1 MDEKTV
7 DHPVD
12 HASSPADEEG
22 HAGGRHGSTPAA
34 WTAVTIVLVAF
45 TLGAVAMVLGPNWLL
60 FWISVGLAF
69 AGGLVGKVMQLLGF
83 GADPGDHAAH

>member
-7 DHPVD
+7 DQKVD
-12 HASSPADEEG
+12 PSNEEG
-22 HAGGRHGSTPAA
+22 HAGGLHGSTPAA
-34 WTAVTIVLVAF
+34 WTAVAIVLAAF
-45 TLGAVAMVLGPNWLL
+45 TLGAIAMVLGPNWVL

-83 GADPGDHAAH
+83 GADPGDHTAH

>member
-1 MDEKTV
+1 MDEKTADQKV
-7 DHPVD
+7 D
-12 HASSPADEEG
+12 PANEEG
-22 HAGGRHGSTPAA
+22 HAGGSHGSTPAA
-34 WTAVTIVLVAF
+34 WTAVAIVLAAF
-45 TLGAVAMVLGPNWLL
+45 TLGAIAMVLGPNWVL